1 MSRNIRKPASPE
13 PVEPLPR
20 TPNNRTPEPLSDEA
34 SSDIKTAI
42 DFDYE
47 AAVNALTLQ
56 FLHEHEATRVAALA
70 WLIMLHRKSPRRILA
85 IHAGTFPA
93 LLKTLSDPAEAVVTR
108 DLLLLSQISKNSDE
122 SYFTSFMQNLLSLFC
137 TDRSLLQSRGNLIIR
152 QLCTSLSAERIY
164 RTLSDILITT
174 YDTEEDIEFA
184 TLMVQN
190 LNNNLITAPEL
201 ADLRKR
207 LRQLDSSKDS
217 QTFFTV
223 LFKAWCGNAVAT
235 FSLCL
240 LAQAYEQA
248 YNLLQVFADMEM
260 TVNTLIQIDK
270 LVQLLESPVFT
281 YLRMQLLEPE
291 RFPHLYK
298 CMYGLLMLLPQS
310 SAFAAL
316 KNRLNSVSAIGYL
329 HIAPRTGG
337 VTATTPSSVS
347 TFERQNRLKSRDE
360 GGIKWAELLEKFR
373 STQDR
378 VRRAQLRQLNPHIE
392 EAQAETEILGKVADS
407 RPGRRPLNVSTGPG
421 GLRPNSVTGFAR
433 NGQGQGIQSPN
444 LSVSAGAAK
453 NKVGGLGHLG
463 RLAGGV
469 AGKGKAKK

>member
-1 MSRNIRKPASPE
+1 M
-13 PVEPLPR
+13 
-20 TPNNRTPEPLSDEA
+20 
-34 SSDIKTAI
+34 
-42 DFDYE
+42 
-47 AAVNALTLQ
+47 
-56 FLHEHEATRVAALA
+56 
-70 WLIMLHRKSPRRILA
+70 
-85 IHAGTFPA
+85 
-93 LLKTLSDPAEAVVTR
+93 
-108 DLLLLSQISKNSDE
+108 
-122 SYFTSFMQNLLSLFC
+122 
-137 TDRSLLQSRGNLIIR
+137 
-152 QLCTSLSAERIY
+152 
-164 RTLSDILITT
+164 LSDILITT
-174 YDTEEDIEFA
+174 YDTEEDIEFS

-207 LRQLDSSKDS
+207 LRQLDSSKES

-248 YNLLQVFADMEM
+248 YNLLQAFADMEM

-337 VTATTPSSVS
+337 VPPTTPSSVS
-347 TFERQNRLKSRDE
+347 TFERQNRLKSR
-360 GGIKWAELLEKFR
+360 ELLEKFR

-378 VRRAQLRQLNPHIE
+378 VRRVQLRQLNPHAEE
-392 EAQAETEILGKVADS
+392 EAQAEAEHLGKAAEVRGAT
-407 RPGRRPLNVSTGPG
+407 RRPQGLSVAIG
-421 GLRPNSVTGFAR
+421 GVRPNSAASFAR
-433 NGQGQGIQSPN
+433 LSRGEGASSPN
-444 LSVSAGAAK
+444 FATGAGSSS
-453 NKVGGLGHLG
+453 KVKTGGLGHLG